1 MAGQNLNLTVA
12 LRALDRATGPLRSI
26 DSQARRAGQAM
37 RETTTQ
43 LNGLN
48 ATQRKIGQ
56 FRELKQGLT
65 STRSELAAAR
75 ERTKA
80 LGRQLSQTANPSAA
94 LRREFEQSRRQLQ
107 RLGQEEQSQTRQLQ
121 QLRDGLRT
129 AGVDTRQLADSERR
143 LRQEID
149 RSNTRLEEQRR
160 RLQQVARQQQSL
172 NRARQQYQR
181 TSALAGSM
189 AATGAGGLATG
200 SGILYAGARL
210 LAPGLDFDASM
221 SKVQALTRLSGD
233 SPELAALREQAR
245 QLGASTQFTAGNAAD
260 AQGFLAMAG
269 FNPQAIR
276 AAMPGMLALAK
287 AGDSELADTADIA
300 SNILTGFNLQAGDMG
315 RVGDVLVGAF
325 TRSNVNLQM
334 LGETMKYVAPVAAGV
349 GQDIE
354 TMAAM
359 AGKLGDA
366 GIQGSMGGTALRAI
380 ISRLAKP
387 PKMAAD
393 ALEQLG
399 IKAADADGNLRDMPS
414 ILSELYDKTK
424 ALGSADQAGFFKAI
438 AGEEA
443 FSALQVLTQ
452 QAGNGELQK
461 FIGTLRQANGEAEQ
475 TARVMGDNLRGDL
488 KALGSAWEDLGI
500 QISDQQNGPLRGIT
514 QGITKVIGS
523 VKTWVA
529 ENPALASQLVKTAAG
544 FGLVMAGMGGLT
556 LAMASILGPFAMVRY
571 GLSTMTIY
579 GRGAFTVLTFLGRTA
594 LPLAGKALLFFGG
607 ALRAASTAALLLG
620 KRLLLST
627 LAGMKAVA
635 IGAFALG
642 KVALIGLAKGLMVAG
657 RAALFLGRAFL
668 LNPIGLAITAIAGGA
683 YLIYRNWDRIGPYFA
698 GLWGEIKAG
707 FSGGLSGIAATIINF
722 SPLGLFHR
730 VFAGVMGYFG
740 VELPAKFTEFGG
752 MIMQGLVKGIKNA
765 AGAVKAS
772 VVGAASSAVDSFKSK
787 LGIHSPSRVFAELGG
802 YTMAGLS
809 QGLEHSQGGPLQ
821 ALGNISKRLT
831 QAGAVSL
838 ALTTAPAIAGP
849 LPEQVQPLRYAPAQL
864 APQQPT
870 PLQQP
875 VKQVLQGLT
884 SEALPELVQRVRVE
898 LDLPNGMPTI
908 GAPIPF
914 DTRPPLAAAGAG
926 SAPAITIGGD
936 TLHITIG
943 GGSGLDI
950 ASLRQMFNQLMDEQA
965 AKKAARMRSA
975 LYDQE

>member
-1 MAGQNLNLTVA
+1 MARDLKLQVVLQG
-12 LRALDRATGPLRSI
+12 LDRASKP
-26 DSQARRAGQAM
+26 
-37 RETTTQ
+37 
-43 LNGLN
+43 
-48 ATQRKIGQ
+48 
-56 FRELKQGLT
+56 FREAGRSAIGLGRDLKA
-65 STRSELAAAR
+65 TRSELKGLQAQQSDISSFRALKGQT
-75 ERTKA
+75 EQTGKA
-80 LGRQLSQTANPSAA
+80 MQASRDKVRQLSQQLANTATPTKALNQQFQRAVREATALKAKHSQQQAELQGLRGKLNAA
-94 LRREFEQSRRQLQ
+94 GISTRNLGQHERELRTRITATNQAMAQQEARLKRITAQQQ
-107 RLGQEEQSQTRQLQ
+107 RL
-121 QLRDGLRT
+121 
-129 AGVDTRQLADSERR
+129 
-143 LRQEID
+143 
-149 RSNTRLEEQRR
+149 
-160 RLQQVARQQQSL
+160 AR
-172 NRARQQYQR
+172 AKQQYDQ
-181 TSALAGSM
+181 TQALAGSM

-200 SGILYAGARL
+200 SGILYAGARM
-210 LAPGLDFDASM
+210 LAPGLDFDTGM

-387 PKMAAD
+387 PKMAAK
-393 ALEQLG
+393 ALEELG
-399 IKAADADGNLRDMPS
+399 IQAADADGNLRDMPS
-414 ILSELYDKTK
+414 ILAELYDKTK
-424 ALGSADQAGFFKAI
+424 ALGSADQAGYFKSI

-443 FSALQVLTQ
+443 FSALQVLVK
-452 QAGNGELQK
+452 QAGSGALQE
-461 FIGTLRQANGEAEQ
+461 FIGTLREANGEAEQ

-529 ENPALASQLVKTAAG
+529 ENPKLASQLVKTAAG
-544 FGLVMAGMGGLT
+544 LGIVMAGMGGLT

-571 GLSTMTIY
+571 GMMLFGI
-579 GRGAFTVLTFLGRTA
+579 RGAGL
-594 LPLAGKALLFFGG
+594 
-607 ALRAASTAALLLG
+607 ASTLF
-620 KRLLLST
+620 S
-627 LAGMKAVA
+627 
-635 IGAFALG
+635 LG
-642 KVALIGLAKGLMVAG
+642 KVALPLVATGLKALAVAAMANPILAIITG
-657 RAALFLGRAFL
+657 IALGAAL
-668 LNPIGLAITAIAGGA
+668 
-683 YLIYRNWDRIGPYFA
+683 IYSNWDRIGPYFA

-752 MIMQGLVKGIKNA
+752 MIMQGLINGIKNA
-765 AGAVKAS
+765 ASSVKES
-772 VVGAASSAVDSFKSK
+772 VVGAASGAIDSFKSK

-802 YTMAGLS
+802 YTMQGYG
-809 QGLEHSQGGPLQ
+809 QGLLAEQSNPLSALQRIGNNLVAAGSQ
-821 ALGNISKRLT
+821 
-831 QAGAVSL
+831 
-838 ALTTAPAIAGP
+838 
-849 LPEQVQPLRYAPAQL
+849 
-864 APQQPT
+864 
-870 PLQQP
+870 
-875 VKQVLQGLT
+875 
-884 SEALPELVQRVRVE
+884 
-898 LDLPNGMPTI
+898 TI
-908 GAPIPF
+908 GGQVAF
-914 DTRPPLAAAGAG
+914 DARGPLAAGSAAAQAAPAAGATYN
-926 SAPAITIGGD
+926 ITINAAPGMD
-936 TLHITIG
+936 AQTIARAVAQE
-943 GGSGLDI
+943 LDKRER
-950 ASLRQMFNQLMDEQA
+950 AQGARQ
-965 AKKAARMRSA
+965 RSA

>member
-1 MAGQNLNLTVA
+1 MARDLKLQVVLQG
-12 LRALDRATGPLRSI
+12 LDRASKP
-26 DSQARRAGQAM
+26 
-37 RETTTQ
+37 
-43 LNGLN
+43 
-48 ATQRKIGQ
+48 
-56 FRELKQGLT
+56 FREAGRSALGLGRDLK
-65 STRSELAAAR
+65 AAR
-75 ERTKA
+75 TELKGLQAQQSDISSFRALKGQTEQTGKA
-80 LGRQLSQTANPSAA
+80 MQASRDKVRQLSQQLANTATPTKALNQQFQRAVREATALKAKHSQQQAELQGLRGKLNAA
-94 LRREFEQSRRQLQ
+94 GISTRNLGQHERDLKARITATNQAMAQQEARLKRVTAQQQ
-107 RLGQEEQSQTRQLQ
+107 RL
-121 QLRDGLRT
+121 
-129 AGVDTRQLADSERR
+129 
-143 LRQEID
+143 
-149 RSNTRLEEQRR
+149 
-160 RLQQVARQQQSL
+160 AR
-172 NRARQQYQR
+172 AKQQYDQ
-181 TSALAGSM
+181 TQALAGSM

-200 SGILYAGARL
+200 SGILYTGSRL
-210 LAPGLDFDASM
+210 LAPGLDFDTGM

-325 TRSNVNLQM
+325 TRSNTNLQM

-414 ILSELYDKTK
+414 ILTELYEKTK
-424 ALGSADQAGFFKAI
+424 ALGSADQAGYFKAI

-461 FIGTLRQANGEAEQ
+461 FIGTLRETKGEAEEV
-475 TARVMGDNLRGDL
+475 ARVMGDNLRGDL

-544 FGLVMAGMGGLT
+544 LGLVMAGMGGLT

-571 GLSTMTIY
+571 GMMLFGI
-579 GRGAFTVLTFLGRTA
+579 RGAGL
-594 LPLAGKALLFFGG
+594 
-607 ALRAASTAALLLG
+607 ASTLF
-620 KRLLLST
+620 S
-627 LAGMKAVA
+627 
-635 IGAFALG
+635 LG
-642 KVALIGLAKGLMVAG
+642 KVALPLVATGLKALAVAAMANPILAIITG
-657 RAALFLGRAFL
+657 IAVGAAL
-668 LNPIGLAITAIAGGA
+668 
-683 YLIYRNWDRIGPYFA
+683 IYSNWDRIGPYFA

-730 VFAGVMGYFG
+730 ALAGVLSYFG
-740 VELPAKFTEFGG
+740 VDIPARFTDFGG
-752 MIMQGLVKGIKNA
+752 MLIDGLVNGIT
-765 AGAVKAS
+765 AGLGKVKSAITGAG
-772 VVGAASSAVDSFKSK
+772 GAAVDWFKQK

-802 YTMAGLS
+802 YTMQGYG
-809 QGLEHSQGGPLQ
+809 QGLLAEQSNPLS
-821 ALGNISKRLT
+821 A
-831 QAGAVSL
+831 
-838 ALTTAPAIAGP
+838 
-849 LPEQVQPLRYAPAQL
+849 
-864 APQQPT
+864 
-870 PLQQP
+870 LQQI
-875 VKQVLQGLT
+875 G
-884 SEALPELVQRVRVE
+884 SNLVAAGSQ
-898 LDLPNGMPTI
+898 TI
-908 GAPIPF
+908 GGQVAF
-914 DTRPPLAAAGAG
+914 DARGPLAAGSAAAQAAPAAGATYNINIHA
-926 SAPAITIGGD
+926 APGQDANAIARAVAQE
-936 TLHITIG
+936 
-943 GGSGLDI
+943 LDKRER
-950 ASLRQMFNQLMDEQA
+950 AKGARQ
-965 AKKAARMRSA
+965 RSA